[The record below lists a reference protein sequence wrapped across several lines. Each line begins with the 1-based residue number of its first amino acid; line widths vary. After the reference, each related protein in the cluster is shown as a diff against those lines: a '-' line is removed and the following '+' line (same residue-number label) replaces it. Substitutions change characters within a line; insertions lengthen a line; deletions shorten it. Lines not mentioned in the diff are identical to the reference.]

1 MVDETTSLFPFHKTE
16 AVVSGVFVS
25 IVFLV
30 GLITLVPL
38 LLSFS
43 APPCDGIFFLMAP
56 IIAFISFLF
65 TLFWASIGLI
75 RFVGK
80 TAFIVTGDCLNRTT
94 HLAFLL
100 PLLTILAVLGGWA
113 GFISVGLIAIFLLV
127 APYLID
133 RSSFKTNAIVVAGN
147 IVLSL
152 VTFSLSIILLL
163 SAMGMCYIS
172 RF

>member
-1 MVDETTSLFPFHKTE
+1 MVDETPSLFPFHKTE
-16 AVVSGVFVS
+16 AVVSGVVVS

-43 APPCDGIFFLMAP
+43 APPCDGIFFRVAP

-80 TAFIVTGDCLNRTT
+80 TAFIITGDSLNRTT

-100 PLLTILAVLGGWA
+100 PLLTILAGLGGWA
-113 GFISVGLIAIFLLV
+113 GFISVGLIAIFLLIT
-127 APYLID
+127 PYLID